1 MNTSPTFILVVYYFR
16 RPAACPTWMS
26 EKRPPD
32 TLSGSVGA
40 MRDCA
45 CDKRS
50 AEREKKKRGSQAV
63 EYVELHFL
71 GLPVNFSSSKITAYS
86 CMIQYVDKKK
96 SV

>member
-26 EKRPPD
+26 EERPPD

-40 MRDCA
+40 VRDCA

-50 AEREKKKRGSQAV
+50 AERERKKKEGAKLLNMFSYIFWGCQSISRAV
-63 EYVELHFL
+63 R
-71 GLPVNFSSSKITAYS
+71 
-86 CMIQYVDKKK
+86 
-96 SV
+96 